1 MAINDDLNTRNR
13 TTGARTDGMGM
24 LPIILA
30 IVAIA
35 ALAWWFLGD
44 RMMNTGSA
52 SRTSA
57 PITGSPTTGTSTPT
71 TTPKQP

>member
-13 TTGARTDGMGM
+13 TTGARTEGMGM
-24 LPIILA
+24 LPILLA

-44 RMMNTGSA
+44 RMMNTGPA
-52 SRTSA
+52 SSTSV
-57 PITGSPTTGTSTPT
+57 TGSSTTGTSTPT
-71 TTPKQP
+71 TKRP